1 MFRRLEKKDKESSIS
16 NVKSYGA
23 GKALSLKGWKAKKV
37 TELKSML
44 TRIGLHNLWFSELF
58 IEPGKYIKKYLFV
71 TKGILHHSQNQTLN
85 GLCFI
90 L

>member
-1 MFRRLEKKDKESSIS
+1 MGWWRCLGGLKRRIRKVQSES

-23 GKALSLKGWKAKKV
+23 GKALSLRGWKAKKV

-58 IEPGKYIKKYLFV
+58 IEPSRCISRYI
-71 TKGILHHSQNQTLN
+71 
-85 GLCFI
+85 
-90 L
+90 

>member
-1 MFRRLEKKDKESSIS
+1 MSDHSNEYLQPLRYGVVEIFRRLEKKDTESSIS

-23 GKALSLKGWKAKKV
+23 GKALSLRGWKAKKV

-58 IEPGKYIKKYLFV
+58 IKPGKYV
-71 TKGILHHSQNQTLN
+71 
-85 GLCFI
+85 
-90 L
+90 

>member
-1 MFRRLEKKDKESSIS
+1 MVEIFRRLEKKDTESSIS

-23 GKALSLKGWKAKKV
+23 GKALSLRGWKAKKV

-58 IEPGKYIKKYLFV
+58 IKPGKYV
-71 TKGILHHSQNQTLN
+71 
-85 GLCFI
+85 
-90 L
+90 